1 MDIKTEKTHKKK
13 DCKTQKSFTRVFD
26 MVHSAHINNCSA
38 NLAHASKYT
47 KNSEL
52 YLCRVVMR
60 K

>member
-1 MDIKTEKTHKKK
+1 M
-13 DCKTQKSFTRVFD
+13 QKSYTMVFD
-26 MVHSAHINNCSA
+26 MVHSAHINNNYCSA